1 MNRVRSYKQLV
12 MGNSTC
18 WFTVKQVLTEL
29 YEVRGHSCVFPLY
42 FRQILLIGG
51 SNPAE
56 DVEKFKD
63 KGYVM
68 IRGPLHQHRHNSQ
81 PF

>member
-1 MNRVRSYKQLV
+1 MFSHLV
-12 MGNSTC
+12 
-18 WFTVKQVLTEL
+18 F
-29 YEVRGHSCVFPLY
+29 

-63 KGYVM
+63 KGYAM
-68 IRGPLHQHRHNSQ
+68 IWGPFH
-81 PF
+81 